1 MKWQTYQFPLEIESS
16 SRKQSAIF
24 DSINQNET
32 KRTHERTERMIKIK
46 KGRKTNI
53 TKELSQKKKRGMA
66 ELRQK
71 NVSEV
76 CTCNRYVCVCV
87 MCIGLYCTFDWM
99 KSNDQIDVTLIAF
112 IINDHTFSL
121 PHPLSHQFDAGYH
134 LPKSKQKNHPF
145 RKFTSKL

>member
-53 TKELSQKKKRGMA
+53 TKELSQKKRN
-66 ELRQK
+66 E
-71 NVSEV
+71 E
-76 CTCNRYVCVCV
+76 
-87 MCIGLYCTFDWM
+87 W
-99 KSNDQIDVTLIAF
+99 
-112 IINDHTFSL
+112 
-121 PHPLSHQFDAGYH
+121 LSSG
-134 LPKSKQKNHPF
+134 
-145 RKFTSKL
+145 RKM